1 MKLKQFSHGFQIAN
15 PIFLISTWFGV
26 GLLPLAPGTWGSLAA
41 LPVAWLITTYLGQ
54 TFLLVFTILLFFLGL
69 WTSEIYANHTNDTD
83 PKSIVVDEVVGQII
97 VTTAIPLSVFW
108 YLTAFILFRISDILK
123 PWPVSWLD
131 KKINGGLGI
140 MLDDVAAAGYA
151 WIILFVL
158 NSYLVIS

>member
-1 MKLKQFSHGFQIAN
+1 MKLKPFSHGFPITN

-26 GLLPLAPGTWGSLAA
+26 GFLPLAPGTWGSLAA
-41 LPVAWLITTYLGQ
+41 LPVAWLITNYLGQ

-69 WTSEIYANHTNDTD
+69 WTSEIYANHTNDMD

-108 YLTAFILFRISDILK
+108 YLAAFILFRISDILK

-131 KKINGGLGI
+131 KKIKGGLGI

>member
-1 MKLKQFSHGFQIAN
+1 MKLKPFSHGFPITN

-41 LPVAWLITTYLGQ
+41 LPVAWLITNYLGQ
-54 TFLLVFTILLFFLGL
+54 TFLLVFTILLFLLGI
-69 WTSEIYANHTNDTD
+69 WTSEIYAKHTNDTD

-97 VTTAIPLSVFW
+97 VTTAIPLSFFW
-108 YLTAFILFRISDILK
+108 YLAAFILFRISDILK

-131 KKINGGLGI
+131 KKIKGGLGI